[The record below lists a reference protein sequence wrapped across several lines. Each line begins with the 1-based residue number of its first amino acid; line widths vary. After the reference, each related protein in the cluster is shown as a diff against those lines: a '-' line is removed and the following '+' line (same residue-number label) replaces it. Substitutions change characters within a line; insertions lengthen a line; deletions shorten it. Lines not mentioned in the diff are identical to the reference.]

1 MADKKKS
8 SKQTPFWARVQELL
22 DKPRRQKQG
31 MNLSRLS
38 SLTSAGQ
45 TVVVADKILGAG
57 ELKHAIT
64 VAAPAFSQSAKLII
78 AKSGGSVVSL
88 EKLQALNP
96 AGKDVRI
103 LI

>member
-1 MADKKKS
+1 MADKKS
-8 SKQTPFWARVQELL
+8 SKPSPFWARVQELL

-78 AKSGGSVVSL
+78 AKNGGKAVQIGSL
-88 EKLQALNP
+88 REQNP
-96 AGKDVRI
+96 KGTGIII